1 MTRAAILFSAG
12 LIPFFF
18 SSSHLQGGPRSAS
31 GVGTMPIPRAE
42 SRNALP
48 ARDLQSA
55 DAPVYVVYYWRAR
68 PGREA
73 EYSAYVRD
81 YAEPIDEEARRAGVF
96 EEVHTYTPFLRTGA
110 PAADWTHMR
119 VFKLKNFAALDEFS
133 SGLTAATDRV
143 FPDPSQRPSSAE
155 LRDLVRQEI
164 WRDFR

>member
-1 MTRAAILFSAG
+1 
-12 LIPFFF
+12 
-18 SSSHLQGGPRSAS
+18 
-31 GVGTMPIPRAE
+31 MPIPRAE

-110 PAADWTHMR
+110 PGADWTHMR